1 MQNPPHHK
9 PQAERSPTSQ
19 TNTTFK
25 KDLTLIQLS
34 TLSPSMA
41 TETTKRRIGRPKGSF
56 NQSTERRTSGALALR
71 QLKADSLDKAKA
83 GAVQATVL
91 AAIGFQVKDIAELLG
106 ISESLTRLRI
116 KKGMEVADISGCLA
130 TAAVRGHRGLVD
142 AMDFLC
148 SLVGTIPEV
157 VKYVDPVTG
166 VEKIT
171 YNMTD
176 KAIYYGI
183 KAAQTI
189 VDVTIGHQQRRVQ
202 AAAASKATVEG
213 AIAASMAVQGIRDAD
228 PQTEDELTASIQHS
242 LSLLTRHIER
252 ISSHKQIEDATFT
265 VDQDSPASPQ
275 AQPQSHNPATLPAA
289 AKPMGDTDPA
299 GGEKGPSGRVAEDTG
314 TVGKNEK

>member
-1 MQNPPHHK
+1 MATTKKKGHPIGTI
-9 PQAERSPTSQ
+9 AER
-19 TNTTFK
+19 
-25 KDLTLIQLS
+25 
-34 TLSPSMA
+34 A
-41 TETTKRRIGRPKGSF
+41 
-56 NQSTERRTSGALALR
+56 ERRTAGALALR

-91 AAIGFQVKDIAELLG
+91 AAMGFQVKDIAELLG
-106 ISESLTRLRI
+106 ISESVARLRI
-116 KKGMEVADISGCLA
+116 KKGMEVADIAGCLA
-130 TAAVRGHRGLVD
+130 TATVRGHRGLVD
-142 AMDFLC
+142 ATNFLC
-148 SLVGTIPEV
+148 ALVSTTPEV
-157 VKYVDPVTG
+157 VKYKDPVTG

-242 LSLLTRHIER
+242 LTLLTRHIER
-252 ISSHKQIEDATFT
+252 ISSTKQITEASYTI
-265 VDQDSPASPQ
+265 DQDSPASPP

-289 AKPMGDTDPA
+289 AEPMGDTDPA
-299 GGEKGPSGRVAEDTG
+299 GGEKGPSGRVADSTNS
-314 TVGKNEK
+314 VEKK